1 LVVLHTPDAALRGR
15 VIPIGQQLCI
25 GRVEQEGVVDLAI
38 DDRLL
43 SRQHA
48 TIKQT
53 GLDQTGVPQM
63 LELIDHGSRN
73 GSFVNG
79 VRVKN
84 RSIGDGSI
92 IRLGVT
98 VFELALDDKTHECV
112 DASDESDSSG
122 ALMGRSGLFLAT
134 LAELEGLAP
143 GQQPVLITGETG
155 TGKELAAQHLHKQS
169 DREGLFVAVSCSG
182 VPQSLVASHMF
193 GHKKGAFEGAS
204 NDSPGYFAT
213 AAGGTLFLDEI
224 EQLDPEFQPELL
236 RVLESG
242 SYRAV
247 GATETSTAD
256 VRLVCATSANL
267 EALVEEGALHEDLY
281 AALRGGT
288 IVMPSLRS
296 RRTDIPLL
304 ADYFLRTIAPERSF
318 DWSATFLEKL
328 LLYDW
333 PMNVRELRTVMQR
346 FTLLDDEIT
355 TLRSAHL
362 PREIRMRVRQPTE
375 DQLRAS
381 AISVHSVPSRE
392 ELATLLAKFDG
403 SVAKLA
409 THYGKDRKQIF
420 RWLSRHDLVATDYQ
434 Q

>member
-1 LVVLHTPDAALRGR
+1 MLHTPDAALRGR
-15 VIPIGQQLCI
+15 VIPIGDQLCI
-25 GRVEQEGVVDLAI
+25 GRVEQEGVVDMAI

-53 GLDQTGVPQM
+53 GLDESGAPQL
-63 LELIDHGSRN
+63 LELVDHGSRN

-79 VRVKN
+79 VRVKS
-84 RSIGDGSI
+84 RAMGDGTI

-98 VFELALDDKTHECV
+98 VFELTLDDKTHECV
-112 DASDESDSSG
+112 DVSDDNDSSG
-122 ALMGRSGLFLAT
+122 ALMGRSGLFLST
-134 LAELEGLAP
+134 LAELGALAT

-155 TGKELAAQHLHKQS
+155 TGKELAAQHMHKLS
-169 DREGLFVAVSCSG
+169 AREGLFVAVSCSA
-182 VPQSLVASHMF
+182 VPSNLAASYLF
-193 GHKKGAFEGAS
+193 GHKKGAIEGATS
-204 NDSPGYFAT
+204 DSPGYFAT
-213 AAGGTLFLDEI
+213 AAKGTLFLDEI
-224 EQLDPEFQPELL
+224 ELLDPEFQPELL
-236 RVLESG
+236 QVLQSGES
-242 SYRAV
+242 RAV
-247 GATETSTAD
+247 GATEPSSAD
-256 VRLVCATSANL
+256 VRILSATNANL
-267 EALVEEGALHEDLY
+267 EALVDEGAFNKELY
-281 AALRGGT
+281 TALRAG
-288 IVMPSLRS
+288 IIEMPSLRA

-304 ADYFLRTIAPERSF
+304 AEYFLRSIAPDRSF

-346 FTLLDDEIT
+346 LTLLDDEIS

-392 ELATLLAKFDG
+392 ELATLLAKCGG
-403 SVAKLA
+403 SVAELA
-409 THYGKDRKQIF
+409 KHYGKDRKHVF
-420 RWLSRHDLVATDYQ
+420 RWLSRHDLVAADYQ